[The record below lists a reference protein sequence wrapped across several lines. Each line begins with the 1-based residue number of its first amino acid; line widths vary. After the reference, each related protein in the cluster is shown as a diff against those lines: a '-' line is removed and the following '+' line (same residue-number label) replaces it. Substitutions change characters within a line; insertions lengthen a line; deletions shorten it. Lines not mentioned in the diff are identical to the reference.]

1 MTRGASSG
9 DRAKGATDRLAT
21 RERII
26 EAAEFLLR
34 RHGPAKTRVVD
45 VARHLKMSHANVYR
59 HFDSKANLEDIVA
72 ARWLASIARTLEP
85 HADEDGCAEDRL
97 RAWIGALVS
106 IMERMAK
113 EDPELFATYNGLAEA
128 SRQVIKEHSANLRK
142 QIAQIVA
149 DGVEQGAFHVHDVS
163 MASHVIHAAIAR
175 FQHPYFVTRQQS
187 PSPAL
192 GPVVDILVAGLK
204 TGAV

>member
-1 MTRGASSG
+1 MTRGTSSG
-9 DRAKGATDRLAT
+9 ERAKSGADRTAT

-72 ARWLASIARTLEP
+72 ARWLASISRTLEP
-85 HADEDGCAEDRL
+85 HVKEGGSAERRL
-97 RAWIGALVS
+97 RDWIDALVTV
-106 IMERMAK
+106 MERMAK
-113 EDPELFATYNGLAEA
+113 DDPELFATYNGLAEA
-128 SRQVIKEHSANLRK
+128 SRQVIKEHSAHQCD
-142 QIAQIVA
+142 QIARIIA
-149 DGVEQGAFHVHDVS
+149 DGVAQEEFHVRDVN
-163 MASHVIHAAIAR
+163 MAADVVHAAIAR

-187 PSPAL
+187 RSAAL